1 MKQLFLI
8 SFAILFIGCI
18 SNTGRRNAII
28 LNSDSTSLLVDIQPM
43 HNQQGNIFDSIIQS
57 PPFVI
62 DTIIHPFHISY
73 IIRDNDDII
82 ATDHYAIAD
91 RSIILSVEKA
101 GEILISNKEIRKQNF
116 DSIIPREFFNKV
128 QLYTGIIWEHNDE
141 NIVILINICVPDT
154 DICCPI
160 LLSID
165 SLGHFSAR
173 EEILDDME

>member
-18 SNTGRRNAII
+18 SNTGRRNGSI
-28 LNSDSTSLLVDIQPM
+28 LNSDSSSLLVDTQPM
-43 HNQQGNIFDSIIQS
+43 HNKQENIFDSIIQS
-57 PPFVI
+57 PPLVV
-62 DTIIHPFHISY
+62 DTIIHQFHISY
-73 IIRDNDDII
+73 TIRDNDDIV
-82 ATDHYAIAD
+82 ATDHYTIAD

-101 GEILISNKEIRKQNF
+101 GKILISNKEIRKQDF
-116 DSIIPREFFNKV
+116 DSIIPQEFFNKV
-128 QLYTGIIWEHNDE
+128 QLYTGFIWEHNDE
-141 NIVILINICVPDT
+141 NIDILINICIPDT

-165 SLGHFSAR
+165 SLGHISAR